1 MTNEEYNK
9 FVDLIH
15 ELSKN
20 FDGNINTK
28 KIQFY
33 FYKLKKYK
41 YESIKRA
48 INYLI
53 NKRVYHSFPIVGE
66 IVTAIKD
73 SKFSNIKI

>member
-9 FVDLIH
+9 FVDLMQR
-15 ELSKN
+15 LSKN
-20 FDGNINTK
+20 FDGNVTTK
-28 KIQFY
+28 KIQYY
-33 FYKLKKYK
+33 FYELKKYK
-41 YESIKRA
+41 LESIKRA
-48 INYLI
+48 INHLI